1 MVKNINNQIKIIIN
15 YFNSGNFNKVFELS
29 NNILKN
35 DPENDFILNLVGLS
49 YQKLQNFHK
58 AEDFFVKAIR
68 INKKNINA
76 ATNIANNYKY
86 ILNYKKSE
94 EYYKFALNINSN
106 HIIALINFGNLKFL
120 TTKYDEALNLLKK
133 AEILNNT
140 LIPTQ
145 INLAIVYQSLGNF
158 EEAINCLERINK
170 LDPTFTRADKMKS
183 MLINYNEQTDHLEE
197 MKQKIKKLDLTDA
210 QKIYLFFAISKAY
223 EDKKNYKEAFHYMKR
238 GNDLKY
244 KISNQHTELELEKSK
259 KIKKIFT
266 NYKFVK
272 SSIKT
277 IEKIP
282 IFIIG
287 LPRSGTSLIEQIVSA
302 HSQVT
307 GLGEINIFNNIT
319 NNEFLEKQSYNNF
332 NINLVNTSNIKKEYT
347 EIIECFD
354 LKTNFFTDKTLLNFN
369 WIGMIKL
376 CFPNAKIIHC
386 KRNNKDNLLSIY
398 KNLFDHEG
406 SWCYNEKALVEYY
419 KNYIDI
425 MMFWKKLFNEEI
437 YDIEYEELIKNPK
450 PNIESLLKFCNLKW
464 DDKCLDFKNNKSAIN
479 TLSVKQA
486 RNGLYNTS
494 INSFSNYVNLD
505 NQLFKE
511 L

>member
-1 MVKNINNQIKIIIN
+1 MVKNLNNQIKIIIN
-15 YFNSGNFNKVFELS
+15 YFNSGNFDKVFELS

-49 YQKLQNFHK
+49 YQKLQNFYK
-58 AEDFFVKAIR
+58 AENFFVKAIR

-76 ATNIANNYKY
+76 ATNLANNYKY

-106 HIIALINFGNLKFL
+106 HVIALVNFGNLKFL
-120 TTKYDEALNLLKK
+120 TAKYDEAADLLKK
-133 AEILNNT
+133 AETLNST
-140 LIPTQ
+140 LVPTLV
-145 INLAIVYQSLGNF
+145 NLAIVYQSLGNF
-158 EEAINCLERINK
+158 KEAINYLEKINN

-183 MLINYNEQTDHLEE
+183 MLINYNDQNDHLEE
-197 MKQKIKKLDLTDA
+197 MKQKIVELDLSDV
-210 QKIYLFFAISKAY
+210 QKIYLYFAISKAY
-223 EDKKNYKEAFHYMKR
+223 EDQKNYKDAFDFIKK
-238 GNDLKY
+238 GNELKY
-244 KISNQHTELELEKSK
+244 KISNQNIKLELDKSK
-259 KIKKIFT
+259 KIKKVFA
-266 NYKFVK
+266 NYKFANNSLN
-272 SSIKT
+272 SS
-277 IEKIP
+277 EKIP

-319 NNEFLEKQSYNNF
+319 NNEFLEKQIFDNF
-332 NINLVNTSNIKKEYT
+332 NLNLINPSNLREKYIK
-347 EIIECFD
+347 IIECFV

-406 SWCYNEKALVEYY
+406 SWCYNEKALIEYY

-425 MMFWKKLFNEEI
+425 MTFWKKLFNEEI
-437 YDIEYEELIKNPK
+437 YDIKYEELIKNPK
-450 PNIESLLKFCNLKW
+450 PNIESLLKFCNLEW
-464 DDKCLDFKNNKSAIN
+464 DDMCLNFKDNKTAIN

-486 RNGLYNTS
+486 RSGLYNNS
-494 INSFSNYVNLD
+494 INSISNYINLD
-505 NQLFKE
+505 KELFKE

>member
-1 MVKNINNQIKIIIN
+1 MVKNLNNQIKIIIN

-49 YQKLQNFHK
+49 YQKLQNFYK
-58 AEDFFVKAIR
+58 AEDFFIKAIR
-68 INKKNINA
+68 INKENINA

-94 EYYKFALNINSN
+94 EYYKFALKINSK
-106 HIIALINFGNLKFL
+106 HVIALINFGNLKFL
-120 TTKYDEALNLLKK
+120 TAKYDEAVDLLKK
-133 AEILNNT
+133 AETLNST
-140 LIPTQ
+140 LIPTLV
-145 INLAIVYQSLGNF
+145 NLAIVYQSLGNF
-158 EEAINCLERINK
+158 KEAINSLEKINK
-170 LDPTFTRADKMKS
+170 LDPTFTREDKMKS
-183 MLINYNEQTDHLEE
+183 MLIDYNYQDEHLEE
-197 MKQKIKKLDLTDA
+197 MKQKIIELDLSDV
-210 QKIYLFFAISKAY
+210 QKVYLYFAISKAY
-223 EDKKNYKEAFHYMKR
+223 EDKKNYKNAFDFMKK

-244 KISNQHTELELEKSK
+244 KISNQNIKLELDKSK
-259 KIKKIFT
+259 KIKKVFA
-266 NYKFVK
+266 NYKFNNN
-272 SSIKT
+272 SLNTGEKT
-277 IEKIP
+277 P

-319 NNEFLEKQSYNNF
+319 NNEFLKKQSYNNF

-386 KRNNKDNLLSIY
+386 KRNKKDNLLSIF

-406 SWCYNEKALVEYY
+406 AWCYNEKTLIQYY

-425 MMFWKKLFNEEI
+425 MIFWKKLFSKEI
-437 YDIEYEELIKNPK
+437 HEIEYEVLIKNPK
-450 PNIESLLKFCNLKW
+450 PNIESLLKFCNLEW

-486 RNGLYNTS
+486 RNGFYNSS

>member
-1 MVKNINNQIKIIIN
+1 MVKNLNNQIKIIIN
-15 YFNSGNFNKVFELS
+15 YFNNGNFDKVFELS
-29 NNILKN
+29 NKILKN

-49 YQKLQNFHK
+49 YQKLQNFYK
-58 AEDFFVKAIR
+58 AENFFVKAIR

-76 ATNIANNYKY
+76 ATNLANNYKY

-94 EYYKFALNINSN
+94 EFYKFALNINSN
-106 HIIALINFGNLKFL
+106 HVIALVNFGNLKFL
-120 TTKYDEALNLLKK
+120 TAKYKEAVDLLKK
-133 AEILNNT
+133 AETLNST
-140 LIPTQ
+140 LVPTLV
-145 INLAIVYQSLGNF
+145 NLAIVYQSLGNF
-158 EEAINCLERINK
+158 KEAINCLEKINK

-183 MLINYNEQTDHLEE
+183 MLINYNDQNDHLEE
-197 MKQKIKKLDLTDA
+197 MKQKIIELDLSDV
-210 QKIYLFFAISKAY
+210 QKIYLYFAISKAY
-223 EDKKNYKEAFHYMKR
+223 EDQKNYKNAFDFIKK
-238 GNDLKY
+238 GNELKY
-244 KISNQHTELELEKSK
+244 KISNQNIKLELDKSK
-259 KIKKIFT
+259 KIKKVFA
-266 NYKFVK
+266 NYKFANN
-272 SSIKT
+272 SLNTS
-277 IEKIP
+277 EKIP

-302 HSQVT
+302 HSKVT

-319 NNEFLEKQSYNNF
+319 NNEFLEKKIFDNF
-332 NINLVNTSNIKKEYT
+332 NLNLVNTSNLREKYT
-347 EIIECFD
+347 KIIECFV

-406 SWCYNEKALVEYY
+406 SWCYNEQALIEYY

-425 MMFWKKLFNEEI
+425 MTFWKKLLNEEI

-450 PNIESLLKFCNLKW
+450 PNIESLLKFCNLAW
-464 DDKCLDFKNNKSAIN
+464 DDKCLNFKDNKTAIN

-486 RNGLYNTS
+486 RSGFYNNS
-494 INSFSNYVNLD
+494 INSISNYINLD
-505 NQLFKE
+505 KELFKE

>member
-1 MVKNINNQIKIIIN
+1 MVKNLNNQIKIVIN

-58 AEDFFVKAIR
+58 AENFFIKAIR

-120 TTKYDEALNLLKK
+120 TAKYKEALNLLKK
-133 AEILNNT
+133 AETLNDK
-140 LIPTQ
+140 LIPVQ

-158 EEAINCLERINK
+158 EESIKCLEKINE

-183 MLINYNEQTDHLEE
+183 MLINYNEQAEHVEE
-197 MKQKIKKLDLTDA
+197 MKKKIKELDLTDT
-210 QKIYLFFAISKAY
+210 QKIYLFFALSKAY
-223 EDKKNYKEAFHYMKR
+223 EDKKNYKDAFDFIKK

-244 KISNQHTELELEKSK
+244 KISNQHMELDKTK
-259 KIKKIFT
+259 KIKKAFSS
-266 NYKFVK
+266 YKFENHINSESK
-272 SSIKT
+272 K
-277 IEKIP
+277 KP

-287 LPRSGTSLIEQIVSA
+287 LPRSGTSLLEQIISA
-302 HSQVT
+302 HSEVT
-307 GLGEINIFNNIT
+307 GLGEINIFNNIA
-319 NNEFLEKQSYNNF
+319 NNEFLKKKIYDNF
-332 NINLVNTSNIKKEYT
+332 NLNLVDKSNLRLRYL

-354 LKTNFFTDKTLLNFN
+354 LKTNYFTDKTLLNFN
-369 WIGMIKL
+369 WIGVIKSV
-376 CFPNAKIIHC
+376 FPNATIIHC

-406 SWCYNEKALVEYY
+406 SWCYNEKALTKYY

-425 MMFWKKLFNEEI
+425 ITFWKNLFGEEI
-437 YDIEYEELIKNPK
+437 YEIEYEKLIKDPK
-450 PNIESLLKFCNLKW
+450 QNIENLLKFCNLEW
-464 DDKCLDFKNNKSAIN
+464 DNRCLDFKNNKTAIN

-486 RNGLYNTS
+486 RSGLYNTS
-494 INSFSNYVNLD
+494 INSFGNYAHLGKE
-505 NQLFKE
+505 LFKD